1 MAGVFLDSSA
11 LVKLVQEEPETAALR
26 AFLAGPRRPLLI
38 SELAFIEVTRA
49 ARRVGADPS
58 ATLAE
63 CDVVLLR
70 SDDLERAAV
79 LEPATLRTLDAIH
92 LATALSLADDVE
104 VFVAYDDRLLD
115 AAARHGLRTA
125 APAGA
130 GDGTP

>member
-11 LVKLVQEEPETAALR
+11 LVKLVREEPETSALR

-38 SELAFIEVTRA
+38 SELAVTEVTRA

-63 CDVVLLR
+63 CDIVRLR

-79 LEPATLRTLDAIH
+79 LEPATLRTHDAIH

-125 APAGA
+125 APTGAGA
-130 GDGTP
+130 PS